1 MITDD
6 TSYTS
11 NFKNYNAYNH
21 KNNINH
27 NTDTTNMIHERM
39 YVSIQ
44 YCSDS
49 LPMSNNEDIITDLVT
64 PRLFNKNHKLPKN
77 ETDANN
83 KLITWEWEKWITL
96 PIKYSELTPTSTIAF
111 TLYNLDGIPYG
122 GMFYTYIYIYIDIYT
137 SSTTPT
143 TTIYNFQHTN
153 IIFQTIFLYLLYIYF
168 Y

>member
-27 NTDTTNMIHERM
+27 NNDTANMIHERM

-64 PRLFNKNHKLPKN
+64 PRLFNKNKREAISWSP
-77 ETDANN
+77 
-83 KLITWEWEKWITL
+83 
-96 PIKYSELTPTSTIAF
+96 
-111 TLYNLDGIPYG
+111 NL
-122 GMFYTYIYIYIDIYT
+122 
-137 SSTTPT
+137 
-143 TTIYNFQHTN
+143 
-153 IIFQTIFLYLLYIYF
+153 
-168 Y
+168 